1 MMTQL
6 QSEHSSDVSAKA
18 AYAVR
23 MDCMHSLCCN
33 EIETEY
39 GYSFHTTL
47 YMLWIVVRP
56 EWAWITSTKVCSMD
70 IGPN

>member
-18 AYAVR
+18 AYGLYALTVR
-23 MDCMHSLCCN
+23 LMID